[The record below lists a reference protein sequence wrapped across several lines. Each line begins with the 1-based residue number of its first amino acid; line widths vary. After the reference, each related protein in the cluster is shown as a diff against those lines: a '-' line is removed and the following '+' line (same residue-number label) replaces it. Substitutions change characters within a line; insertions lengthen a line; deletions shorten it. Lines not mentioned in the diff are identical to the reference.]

1 MLDRY
6 RAGHEDF
13 SSAVFGL
20 RRPRITFKDL
30 DALEEDMME
39 PAIRLVF
46 TGLIAITIAVI
57 FAIGMVNVNVG
68 GLNSAHL
75 LTNGSSALLIGLLL
89 GVSEQALPSALTRR
103 ASQFVSEIGGR
114 S

>member
-46 TGLIAITIAVI
+46 TGLIAITIAFI

-75 LTNGSSALLIGLLL
+75 LTNGS
-89 GVSEQALPSALTRR
+89 
-103 ASQFVSEIGGR
+103 
-114 S
+114 